1 MTPTILTVA
10 DAARCRLFRMAPAE
24 SEDIEPI
31 VVLEELEDLV
41 NPEARASWQEVY
53 SNTKSGRNR
62 APGGGPAHGYD
73 DHRAA
78 HDQEMRRRFA
88 RSIQKRLGQTLSEQR
103 ATSLVLVAEPSFL
116 AFLRQELSAELR
128 QRTQAEI
135 AKEATKQSVDD
146 LRRLLEAQAVL
157 RPAPP
162 PRASFRPRGQA

>member
-1 MTPTILTVA
+1 
-10 DAARCRLFRMAPAE
+10 MASAE

-31 VVLEELEDLV
+31 VVLEELDDLV
-41 NPEARASWQEVY
+41 NPEARASGQEVY

-73 DHRAA
+73 DHRDA
-78 HDQEMRRRFA
+78 HHREMRRRFA
-88 RSIQKRLGQTLSEQR
+88 RTIDKRLAQSLIEQA
-103 ATSLVLVAEPSFL
+103 ATGLVLVADSSFL
-116 AFLRQELSAELR
+116 ALLREELSAELR
-128 QRTQAEI
+128 RRTVAEI

-162 PRASFRPRGQA
+162 PRATFRPRGQA

>member
-1 MTPTILTVA
+1 
-10 DAARCRLFRMAPAE
+10 MASAE
-24 SEDIEPI
+24 SANLEPI

-41 NPEARASWQEVY
+41 NPEARASGQEVY

-78 HDQEMRRRFA
+78 HDHEMRRRFA
-88 RSIQKRLGQTLSEQR
+88 RSIQKRLGQSLNEQG
-103 ATSLVLVAEPSFL
+103 AAGLVMVAEPSFL
-116 AFLRQELSAELR
+116 ACLREELSAELR
-128 QRTQAEI
+128 QRTVAEI

-162 PRASFRPRGQA
+162 PTGTFRPRGQA